1 MRRVLPLA
9 ILLIFVVW
17 LVGALGSGV
26 AADTPVLVLAAE
38 DPILR
43 LPVSPDVDRIVSDL
57 QIEFE
62 KLAAVERDPRIAF
75 ALREISGD
83 PDLLQR
89 VATAP
94 AEMFDNGKAAATA
107 TPVFSITLEPEVVT
121 VVVTTVELVPAYG
134 ATAISRE
141 HEDGH
146 ALINRSVA
154 RRCAADALAAGVAAG
169 YRGNSLINSMMAF
182 MSDSADPVHAQ
193 YHSSVAGAAYGR
205 HIRLADQ
212 AIDDVNP
219 CG

>member
-1 MRRVLPLA
+1 MA
-9 ILLIFVVW
+9 ILLIVVVW

-26 AADTPVLVLAAE
+26 AADTPVVVLAAE
-38 DPILR
+38 DPVLR

-62 KLAAVERDPRIAF
+62 RLAAVESDSRIAS
-75 ALREISGD
+75 ALLEISGD
-83 PDLLQR
+83 PDLLQS

-94 AEMFDNGKAAATA
+94 VEMFDNGRAAATA
-107 TPVFSITLEPEVVT
+107 TPVFSITLEPAVVT

-182 MSDSADPVHAQ
+182 MADSADPVHSL
-193 YHSSVAGAAYGR
+193 YHSAISSASYGR
-205 HIRLADQ
+205 HLRLAEQ
-212 AIDDVNP
+212 AVAEIDP
-219 CG
+219 CR